1 VSCNIKSGEIV
12 ALTGENGAG
21 KSTLIHVLNGSLK
34 PSKGQVLLDGNDIV
48 PHPGTARRMSATMR
62 QSNTPIRGMTPRQ
75 AVINA
80 ALLRGASPTESQHR
94 ADGLFEAL
102 DMTEKADQPGESL
115 SGGIRR
121 LTNLAVTL
129 VQDTPVVLL
138 DEPTNDVDPSRRS
151 LLWKLLASLGSK
163 GKLVLVTTHNIDEAA
178 RYTNR
183 QLIMTHGRIVYDG
196 SVKDMTSTGD
206 WTLID
211 IPSDSQLPAS
221 LESLISERTPE
232 HITISIPKGDGELP
246 RILELLRTVTPNAT
260 IRQDRSFESLFE
272 TYRKKEQ

>member
-1 VSCNIKSGEIV
+1 MSCDIKSGEIV

-21 KSTLIHVLNGSLK
+21 KSTPDSRAQRQPQTLQG
-34 PSKGQVLLDGNDIV
+34 PSPPGRKRHR
-48 PHPGTARRMSATMR
+48 PHAGTARHMSATMR

-183 QLIMTHGRIVYDG
+183 QLIMAHGRIVYDG
-196 SVKDMTSTGD
+196 SVKDITSTGD

-260 IRQDRSFESLFE
+260 IRQDKSFESLFE